1 MWTVFEIAINF
12 FQGFLMILFMNRCL
26 PESKVSAW
34 WFDVL
39 FEAIICGF
47 YSLYLFIPLPV
58 SLDNV
63 IFIIPL
69 LYAVITKRG
78 SWPQRII
85 WTLTLGAIF
94 NIATIGVSSL
104 YEAIFDTTFDQLME
118 YGEVRLGFV
127 ITTNVAITTLV
138 YFIPRIFVKSKAPDF
153 SSSSFFIFI
162 ITLVLQI
169 VIAELLF
176 IYQIKNGVNDTYF
189 LIVDICMI
197 ILVIMTVLLYEIISQ
212 YVFKRH
218 QAEMALQVMELS
230 QKHNTDIHMIY
241 NEMLATQHDMR
252 HRINAAESLLKQSSN
267 VPEESIHELLDVS
280 SEIQNQFITGNAM
293 VDAILTAKKAV
304 MDESGISF
312 RYQPYPLQKL
322 PIREADFCVLISNIL
337 DNAIEAIGR
346 MGRKADQKTEIHLSL
361 ARSWD
366 MFYIRCENPMDPN
379 TIHIRDSRYISSKE
393 NARIHGF
400 GTQYIKHVAE
410 NAGGQC
416 HFMPSKD
423 HFTVLIV
430 LPDQEG

>member
-1 MWTVFEIAINF
+1 
-12 FQGFLMILFMNRCL
+12 
-26 PESKVSAW
+26 
-34 WFDVL
+34 
-39 FEAIICGF
+39 
-47 YSLYLFIPLPV
+47 
-58 SLDNV
+58 
-63 IFIIPL
+63 
-69 LYAVITKRG
+69 
-78 SWPQRII
+78 
-85 WTLTLGAIF
+85 
-94 NIATIGVSSL
+94 
-104 YEAIFDTTFDQLME
+104 
-118 YGEVRLGFV
+118 
-127 ITTNVAITTLV
+127 
-138 YFIPRIFVKSKAPDF
+138 
-153 SSSSFFIFI
+153 
-162 ITLVLQI
+162 
-169 VIAELLF
+169 
-176 IYQIKNGVNDTYF
+176 
-189 LIVDICMI
+189 
-197 ILVIMTVLLYEIISQ
+197 
-212 YVFKRH
+212 
-218 QAEMALQVMELS
+218 
-230 QKHNTDIHMIY
+230 
-241 NEMLATQHDMR
+241 MR

-293 VDAILTAKKAV
+293 VDAILTAKKVV